1 MAGEND
7 DIKKE
12 EAGNNEENKDEN
24 KRHNWISGLIDKVDN
39 LDIDFPLSG
48 GEEPDH
54 SSPKTEEEL
63 EEERKKMNKK
73 SIIFYMI
80 WTLNFLCPVEKYNH
94 AKYRTRN
101 YLIKVTSPFKIVVLL
116 LLSPQITSAK

>member
-1 MAGEND
+1 MNIMAGEND

-63 EEERKKMNKK
+63 EEERKKNEQKK
-73 SIIFYMI
+73 H
-80 WTLNFLCPVEKYNH
+80 NFLHDLDVEF
-94 AKYRTRN
+94 
-101 YLIKVTSPFKIVVLL
+101 P
-116 LLSPQITSAK
+116 LSGGEV